1 MSEIPTLR
9 FSRKPFPSSRFHSK
23 TSGFLFFFKTSQI
36 CYTYYLKLS
45 KNSTSNASL
54 LKQLKKSERTVKIQ
68 DRLRS
73 LRTLQTTKRDRNVV
87 EIRPVEPKSHK
98 LWDKKLQTPPPWEPK
113 AQELAQPPVFLSLKV
128 GMSDVNVTFASQ
140 GARKALYFMYSFLFQ
155 KYTGA
160 CIALEEYNS
169 NLKCCC
175 FYASS
180 PPSCLRHHV
189 CYPVLKAAK
198 HSFKPSLFSGTLLVA
213 SNACEKHRGFVR
225 LFFNYRKQSMSA
237 TKLR

>member
-1 MSEIPTLR
+1 MTRQLNVTEIPTLR
-9 FSRKPFPSSRFHSK
+9 FSRKPFPSSRFFSK
-23 TSGFLFFFKTSQI
+23 TSGFLFFSKTSQI

-73 LRTLQTTKRDRNVV
+73 LRTLQTTKRDRNVE
-87 EIRPVEPKSHK
+87 EIHPVELKSHK
-98 LWDKKLQTPPPWEPK
+98 LWDKKLQTPPPPPWEPK

-155 KYTGA
+155 KYTRA

-198 HSFKPSLFSGTLLVA
+198 HSFKPSLF
-213 SNACEKHRGFVR
+213 
-225 LFFNYRKQSMSA
+225 
-237 TKLR
+237 